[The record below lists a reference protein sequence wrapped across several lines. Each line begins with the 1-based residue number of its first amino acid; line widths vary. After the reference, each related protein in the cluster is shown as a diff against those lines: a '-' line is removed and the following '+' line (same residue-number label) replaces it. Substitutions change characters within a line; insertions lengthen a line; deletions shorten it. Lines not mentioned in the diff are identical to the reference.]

1 MSDLKLRLANA
12 VKDAMRAKAS
22 ERLSTLRF
30 LQAAIKQREV
40 DERKELSDA
49 EVVAIIEKQVKQRRE
64 SIAAFEQAGR
74 TETAA
79 QETAEMAVLKEF
91 LPQAASEDDIAA
103 AIDAALAE
111 VQAQGVTGAPAMGK
125 VMAILKQ
132 ALAGRAD
139 VCAFRSGQS
148 KAQLTREGDYA
159 FTFSTLN
166 AAEAL
171 AINFPLVSRISPSQK
186 AIEAPRLIQ
195 RASMVRSVIAGSM
208 QLVCISIV
216 AIPIPSGSFARPAA
230 LSVKSRI
237 LMRAPP

>member
-1 MSDLKLRLANA
+1 
-12 VKDAMRAKAS
+12 
-22 ERLSTLRF
+22 

-49 EVVAIIEKQVKQRRE
+49 EVVAIIEKQVKQRKE

-91 LPQAASEDDIAA
+91 LPQAASEADVAA

-139 VCAFRSGQS
+139 MS
-148 KAQLTREGDYA
+148 
-159 FTFSTLN
+159 
-166 AAEAL
+166 
-171 AINFPLVSRISPSQK
+171 
-186 AIEAPRLIQ
+186 
-195 RASMVRSVIAGSM
+195 
-208 QLVCISIV
+208 
-216 AIPIPSGSFARPAA
+216 A
-230 LSVKSRI
+230 LSALVKAK
-237 LMRAPP
+237 LG

>member
-49 EVVAIIEKQVKQRRE
+49 EVVAIIEKQVKQRKE

-91 LPQAASEDDIAA
+91 LPQAASEADIAA

-139 VCAFRSGQS
+139 MS
-148 KAQLTREGDYA
+148 
-159 FTFSTLN
+159 
-166 AAEAL
+166 
-171 AINFPLVSRISPSQK
+171 
-186 AIEAPRLIQ
+186 
-195 RASMVRSVIAGSM
+195 
-208 QLVCISIV
+208 
-216 AIPIPSGSFARPAA
+216 A
-230 LSVKSRI
+230 LSAQVKAKLS
-237 LMRAPP
+237 

>member
-1 MSDLKLRLANA
+1 MSDLKLRLTNA

-30 LQAAIKQREV
+30 LQAAIKQREI

-49 EVVAIIEKQVKQRRE
+49 EVVAIIEKQVKQRKE

-91 LPQAASEDDIAA
+91 LPQAASEADIAA

-139 VCAFRSGQS
+139 MS
-148 KAQLTREGDYA
+148 
-159 FTFSTLN
+159 
-166 AAEAL
+166 
-171 AINFPLVSRISPSQK
+171 
-186 AIEAPRLIQ
+186 
-195 RASMVRSVIAGSM
+195 
-208 QLVCISIV
+208 
-216 AIPIPSGSFARPAA
+216 A
-230 LSVKSRI
+230 LSAQVKAKLS
-237 LMRAPP
+237 

>member
-22 ERLSTLRF
+22 ERLGTLRF

-40 DERKELSDA
+40 DERKELNDA

-91 LPQAASEDDIAA
+91 LPQAASDADVAA
-103 AIDAALAE
+103 AIDAAVAE
-111 VQAQGVTGAPAMGK
+111 VHAQGVTGAPAMGK

-132 ALAGRAD
+132 SLAGRAEM
-139 VCAFRSGQS
+139 S
-148 KAQLTREGDYA
+148 
-159 FTFSTLN
+159 
-166 AAEAL
+166 
-171 AINFPLVSRISPSQK
+171 
-186 AIEAPRLIQ
+186 
-195 RASMVRSVIAGSM
+195 
-208 QLVCISIV
+208 
-216 AIPIPSGSFARPAA
+216 A
-230 LSVKSRI
+230 LSARVKAK
-237 LMRAPP
+237 LG